1 MPHPRGFVVTFIV
14 AAILGTAGTAAAYH
28 TRFVADNCNYAAP
41 TTTSYITRDGSA
53 AVALRARYE
62 GYQWAGGC
70 WNDNDRDDSPNDP
83 HEDPAT
89 GGEGGDCSG
98 FTFKVWRE
106 SLDQSDAGFAQWGL
120 LRNVHGPY
128 TAAAFKAG
136 AGAPNVTVSKTA
148 LTKMD
153 ALASDTH
160 VGLIY
165 AVNPDGTDQIIE
177 PIWAMSPTGRAVR
190 PKCGESKEITLPSS
204 NLTGAGAV
212 SRATISTTRSSVTK
226 NRERGLSTRS
236 GSPSTL
242 SGSTTIRSMIWY
254 IAARMACTSA
264 TSSGEF

>member
-1 MPHPRGFVVTFIV
+1 MLRGRMFVVSFAV

-41 TTTSYITRDGSA
+41 TPTSYITRDGSA

-83 HEDPAT
+83 HEDSAT

-106 SLDQSDAGFAQWGL
+106 SLNQSDAGFDQWGM

-136 AGAPNVTVSKTA
+136 TGAPNVTVSK
-148 LTKMD
+148 
-153 ALASDTH
+153 
-160 VGLIY
+160 VGPDQDGRLGERY
-165 AVNPDGTDQIIE
+165 AYRFDLRSEPRRHGPDHRGQ
-177 PIWAMSPTGRAVR
+177 G
-190 PKCGESKEITLPSS
+190 
-204 NLTGAGAV
+204 
-212 SRATISTTRSSVTK
+212 
-226 NRERGLSTRS
+226 RGLWHWDLDPDVPRKFELQRRQEDRLELMT
-236 GSPSTL
+236 
-242 SGSTTIRSMIWY
+242 
-254 IAARMACTSA
+254 
-264 TSSGEF
+264 